1 MATPPAGVINY
12 WAAARAAAGTAQES
26 FQAATLAEALAA
38 ASQRHG
44 AELAR
49 VLARC
54 SFVVDGDPVGTRPH
68 DKLILADGATIDVLP
83 PFAGGSEAAAPV
95 LRPLGPPRRPLP
107 GTLIAVGGCVL
118 LLLASWGGRPMLG
131 GALLLLQLL
140 LVIGWFRL
148 ASLRTPGQAAGAVAA
163 VLAAAAADI
172 ALLDEVDDA
181 SVRPLT
187 VVLAAL
193 VVAAF
198 VVQLARRDG
207 RDRLTD
213 ALSATVGAG
222 ALCLTMAS
230 LLGVRGAESGAVVV
244 AVAVGAVGA
253 ALVIVAGVLML
264 PFWPSATR
272 PVAVA
277 AALALGLGVGTG
289 VAALIGSAGHGVGT
303 GAAAAIGAAATA
315 LALSAVALIAAAGL
329 ATNASAAADTSQ
341 GADAEQQAGADQRS
355 RAGRIRPITATV
367 PLAVI
372 GPAVLIIAR
381 IMVG

>member
-1 MATPPAGVINY
+1 METRPAGVINY
-12 WAAARAAAGTAQES
+12 WAAARAAAGTAQEP
-26 FQAATLAEALAA
+26 FEAATLADALAA
-38 ASQRHG
+38 ATKRHG

-54 SFVVDGDPVGTRPH
+54 SFIVDGDPVGARPH
-68 DKLILADGATIDVLP
+68 DKLILTDGATIDVLP
-83 PFAGGSEAAAPV
+83 PFAGGSAALTPALAP
-95 LRPLGPPRRPLP
+95 LHRPLP
-107 GTLIAVGGCVL
+107 GTLIAVGGCGL
-118 LLLASWGGRPMLG
+118 LLLASWGGRPMMG
-131 GALLLLQLL
+131 AALLLLQLL
-140 LVIGWFRL
+140 LVVGWFRW

-172 ALLDEVDDA
+172 ALLDEVDDS

-193 VVAAF
+193 VVVAF

-207 RDRLTD
+207 RDRLTE

-230 LLGVRGAESGAVVV
+230 LLGVRGGESGAVVV

-253 ALVIVAGVLML
+253 ALVVVAGVLML
-264 PFWPSATR
+264 PFWPLVTR

-277 AALALGLGVGTG
+277 VALAVGLAVGSS
-289 VAALIGSAGHGVGT
+289 VAALIGSTGHGVGA
-303 GAAAAIGAAATA
+303 GAGTAIGAAATA
-315 LALSAVALIAAAGL
+315 LALSAVALVAAAG
-329 ATNASAAADTSQ
+329 SPSDDDSE
-341 GADAEQQAGADQRS
+341 ADADDRAGAGQRTRS
-355 RAGRIRPITATV
+355 GRLRPIAATV
-367 PLAVI
+367 PIAVI
-372 GPAVLIIAR
+372 GPVVLIIAR